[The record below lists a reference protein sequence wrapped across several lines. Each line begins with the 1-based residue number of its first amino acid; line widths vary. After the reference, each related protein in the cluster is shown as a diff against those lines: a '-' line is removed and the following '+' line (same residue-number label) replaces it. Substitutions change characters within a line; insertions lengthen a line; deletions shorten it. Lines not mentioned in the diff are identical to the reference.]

1 MPKKDATTSLVAPG
15 EGSPK
20 EEPKDGSNGSAGVR
34 RMVLPLDKTTLE
46 LVQADITDLD
56 VDAVVNAANQHL
68 QLGSGVAGAIRTR
81 GGPSIQEECNRIG
94 GTAVGT
100 AVMTGAGNLR
110 ARQVIHAVGPQMG
123 EGDEDKKL
131 ASAVRS
137 ALALADRH
145 GMKSI
150 ALPAISTGVF
160 GFPIDR
166 AARIMLTEIQRFLQ
180 GGTKLDRVVLCLYD
194 EEAFGVFKK
203 ELRRG
208 FR

>member
-1 MPKKDATTSLVAPG
+1 VPKKDATTSLAAPG
-15 EGSPK
+15 GGSSK
-20 EEPKDGSNGSAGVR
+20 EESKGDSNGR
-34 RMVLPLDKTTLE
+34 RLVMPVDKTTLE

-56 VDAVVNAANQHL
+56 VDVIVNAANQHL
-68 QLGSGVAGAIRTR
+68 QLGSGVAGAIRAR

-94 GTAVGT
+94 GTPVGT
-100 AVMTGAGNLR
+100 AVMTGAGNLK
-110 ARQVIHAVGPQMG
+110 AKQVIHAVGPAMG
-123 EGDEDKKL
+123 EGDEDKRL
-131 ASAVRS
+131 AAAVRA

-203 ELRRG
+203 ELKRG